1 MHFFKVIH
9 SQTWHSVKPLLSLTT
24 GLGGGDN
31 EEGSITLSLAN
42 LFTCKFF
49 TYPKSNDDK
58 VHLLQISE
66 QLEQVNKKIGNLEKQ
81 LELSRVIPFRSRK
94 TSIGGRGSVKSQSEA
109 GLAQVNENDDEN
121 GEFNSDSDANDSER
135 LGKVLNNFCSYICG
149 VTFKTAWFEK
159 KSFRMNSL
167 LFHMKQF

>member
-1 MHFFKVIH
+1 MN
-9 SQTWHSVKPLLSLTT
+9 LTVFI

-66 QLEQVNKKIGNLEKQ
+66 QLEQVNKKIGTLEKQ
-81 LELSRVIPFRSRK
+81 LELSRVIPFRGRK
-94 TSIGGRGSVKSQSEA
+94 TSIGGRGSVKSASEG
-109 GLAQVNENDDEN
+109 GLGAVNENDDEN
-121 GEFNSDSDANDSER
+121 GDFNSDSDANESER
-135 LGKVLNNFCSYICG
+135 LGKSCTIFLLKFLSSCYKKTEFFFIC
-149 VTFKTAWFEK
+149 KI
-159 KSFRMNSL
+159 R
-167 LFHMKQF
+167 

>member
-1 MHFFKVIH
+1 MN
-9 SQTWHSVKPLLSLTT
+9 LTVFI

-66 QLEQVNKKIGNLEKQ
+66 QLEQVNKKIGTLEKQ
-81 LELSRVIPFRSRK
+81 LELSRVIPFRGRK
-94 TSIGGRGSVKSQSEA
+94 TSIGGRGSVKSASEG
-109 GLAQVNENDDEN
+109 GLGAVNENDDEN
-121 GEFNSDSDANDSER
+121 GEFNSDSDANESER
-135 LGKVLNNFCSYICG
+135 LGKLCILTVL
-149 VTFKTAWFEK
+149 W
-159 KSFRMNSL
+159 
-167 LFHMKQF
+167 